1 LNNYT
6 ESKNNLLVLKNAKLT
21 KTEVKE
27 IIVFAER
34 EILKHGLN
42 AGDSEM
48 QAAVSQGLRRTEWG
62 ELASPILQSL
72 QMAPISEDVR
82 ERLESIYARLKP

>member
-1 LNNYT
+1 
-6 ESKNNLLVLKNAKLT
+6 LKNAKLT
-21 KTEVKE
+21 KTEVRE
-27 IIVFAER
+27 IIVFAEC

-62 ELASPILQSL
+62 ELAAPILQSL
-72 QMAPISEDVR
+72 QMAPISQDVR
-82 ERLESIYARLKP
+82 EWLESIYERLKP